1 MRLEKGDIN
10 VLGATKAAFDAVV
23 RITDDV
29 LPAAA
34 KPPLGWCSYVRTDGA
49 NICSIVLRDR
59 YARVPVSIA
68 TSGQHRLW
76 SRLTG
81 RRTFTPWARPSGSPP
96 IAADVAAGRSL
107 PQTV

>member
-1 MRLEKGDIN
+1 MRLEKGDISAP
-10 VLGATKAAFDAVV
+10 GAPAFDAVV
-23 RITDDV
+23 QITDDV
-29 LPAAA
+29 ARGSKL
-34 KPPLGWCSYVRTDGA
+34 PLGWCSYVRTDGA

-76 SRLTG
+76 SLLTG